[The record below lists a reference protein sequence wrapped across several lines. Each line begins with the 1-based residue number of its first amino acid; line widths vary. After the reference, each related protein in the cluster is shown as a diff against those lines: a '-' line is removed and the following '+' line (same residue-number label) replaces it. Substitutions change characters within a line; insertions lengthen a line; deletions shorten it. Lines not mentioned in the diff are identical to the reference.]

1 MLAFRLHRNAGSGD
15 IQGDRIILRRKAGGL
30 TVAASE
36 SYIPNAYSD
45 VLAGLNSRRR
55 PVSRALFRGAMV
67 CAEVMADFLT
77 CAIAIVAAYF
87 LQLHFGGHIQ
97 YPMQKVVAVSMV
109 HGLLAVLLLQS
120 DGAYGGGSSLLRIR
134 ETERAVRIS
143 IQSLFLLLL
152 VSFLLK
158 LNFPR
163 TAVMMGL
170 GLVPVLLIVQK
181 QLFASMVRLF
191 HSKGYGADRV
201 VVCGSGEAG
210 RRVTA
215 TLLYSPRLGLRP
227 VAVIGDDSVPAG
239 DCMFELGYRRCHSVP
254 VQCGP
259 ITPALLKSLQCH
271 LLIVAM
277 PQASTGRL
285 TEVIRI
291 ADQAGSPVALLPGLA
306 VQEKQWAGS
315 IDIDGVL
322 LASSIE
328 PSAPWHYT
336 LAKRV
341 VDVTVSL
348 FLLVS
353 LAPFFGLTA
362 LLIRMGSAGPALFVQ
377 KRVGRNGKLFN
388 MFKFRSMHTSAPKYD
403 VSPSESSDP
412 RITRLG
418 RILRRTSMDELPQL
432 INVFLGEMSLV
443 GPRPEMPFVVDG
455 YSTQQRRRLQ
465 VTPGITGLWQL
476 SADRAF
482 PIHENIEYDLYYIK
496 NRTFFMDVAI
506 LMHTLLFAVGGGV

>member
-1 MLAFRLHRNAGSGD
+1 MA
-15 IQGDRIILRRKAGGL
+15 
-30 TVAASE
+30 TSE
-36 SYIPNAYSD
+36 SYLPNAYGD
-45 VLAGLNSRRR
+45 VLAALHSRRR
-55 PVSRALFRGAMV
+55 PISRELFYGAMV
-67 CAEVMADFLT
+67 CAEVVADFLT
-77 CAIAIVAAYF
+77 CAAAIVAAYF
-87 LQLHFGGHIQ
+87 LQLHFGGYTQ
-97 YPMQKVVAVSMV
+97 CPVQKVVAVSMV

-152 VSFLLK
+152 VSLLLK

-163 TAVMMGL
+163 TAVWMAL
-170 GLVPVLLIVQK
+170 GLMPALLIAEK
-181 QLFASMVRLF
+181 QLFASIVRLF
-191 HSKGYGADRV
+191 HSRGYGVDRV

-210 RRVTA
+210 KRITA
-215 TLLYSPRLGLRP
+215 SLLYSPRRGFRP
-227 VAVIGDDSVPAG
+227 VAVIDDDSAAAG
-239 DCMFELGYRRCHSVP
+239 DCMFELGYHRCHSVP

-259 ITPALLKSLQCH
+259 ITPTLLKSLRCH

-277 PQASTGRL
+277 PQASPGKL
-285 TEVIRI
+285 TEVISI

-306 VQEKQWAGS
+306 IQEKQWAGS

-336 LAKRV
+336 LAKRAA
-341 VDVTVSL
+341 DIAISL
-348 FLLVS
+348 FLLVGLS
-353 LAPFFGLTA
+353 PFLCLTA
-362 LLIRMGSAGPALFVQ
+362 LLIRMESGGPALFVQ
-377 KRVGRNGKLFN
+377 KRVGRNGKLFD
-388 MFKFRSMHTSAPKYD
+388 MYKFRSMHTSAPKYD
-403 VSPSESSDP
+403 VSPSESNDP

-418 RILRRTSMDELPQL
+418 RILRRTSLDELPQL

-465 VTPGITGLWQL
+465 VIPGITGLWQL

-482 PIHENIEYDLYYIK
+482 PIHENIEYDFYYIR